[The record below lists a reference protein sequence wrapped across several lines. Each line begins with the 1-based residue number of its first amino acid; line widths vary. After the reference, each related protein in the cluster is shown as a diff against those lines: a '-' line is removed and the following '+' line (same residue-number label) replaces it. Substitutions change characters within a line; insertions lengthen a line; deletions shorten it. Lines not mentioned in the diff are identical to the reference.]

1 MQQADSV
8 VKHANDA
15 IEIFPNQP
23 SLWLYKGIGHNMLE
37 DSQNAA
43 LAFEHGKKITLEN
56 KELEGLFN
64 AQLGDSYNSLEQY
77 DKADQ
82 SYESALSTD
91 PNNAHVLN
99 NYSYY
104 LSLRKDKLSKALVMS
119 ERLVELYPDEVTYLD
134 TYAWVLY
141 QMEDYQKA
149 ETYLKKAAQDSEN
162 GTILEHYGD
171 VLFKLGKKDEAL
183 KYWNKAKEKGETTE
197 LIDKK
202 ILDKQLY
209 E

>member
-1 MQQADSV
+1 
-8 VKHANDA
+8 
-15 IEIFPNQP
+15 
-23 SLWLYKGIGHNMLE
+23 
-37 DSQNAA
+37 
-43 LAFEHGKKITLEN
+43 
-56 KELEGLFN
+56 
-64 AQLGDSYNSLEQY
+64 
-77 DKADQ
+77 
-82 SYESALSTD
+82 
-91 PNNAHVLN
+91 
-99 NYSYY
+99 
-104 LSLRKDKLSKALVMS
+104 MS